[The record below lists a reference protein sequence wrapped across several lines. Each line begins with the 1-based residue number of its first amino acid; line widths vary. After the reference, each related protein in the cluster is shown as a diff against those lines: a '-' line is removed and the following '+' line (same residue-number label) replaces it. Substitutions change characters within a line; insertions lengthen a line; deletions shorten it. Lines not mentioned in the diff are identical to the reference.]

1 MGVPFCMTVEAEA
14 SHSLPSEAGGSE
26 EPGQSSNLSL
36 KTFESGVSK
45 AEVPVQGQG
54 KTEVPAQ

>member
-1 MGVPFCMTVEAEA
+1 MTVEVEA
-14 SHSLPSEAGGSE
+14 SHSLPSEAGGSH
-26 EPGQSSNLSL
+26 EPGQSSSLSL

-45 AEVPVQGQG
+45 AEVPVQWH

>member
-1 MGVPFCMTVEAEA
+1 MTVEAEA

-54 KTEVPAQ
+54 KTEVPVQ